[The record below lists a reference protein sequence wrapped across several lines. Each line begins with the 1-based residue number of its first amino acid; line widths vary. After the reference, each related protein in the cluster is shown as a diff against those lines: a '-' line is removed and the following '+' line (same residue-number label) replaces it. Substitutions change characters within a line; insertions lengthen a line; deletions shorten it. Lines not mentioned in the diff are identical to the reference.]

1 MNTIV
6 NIESIKLLEIEND
19 RETFLVLD
27 TEKKAD

>member
-19 RETFLVLD
+19 YETFLVLD
-27 TEKKAD
+27 TEKETD